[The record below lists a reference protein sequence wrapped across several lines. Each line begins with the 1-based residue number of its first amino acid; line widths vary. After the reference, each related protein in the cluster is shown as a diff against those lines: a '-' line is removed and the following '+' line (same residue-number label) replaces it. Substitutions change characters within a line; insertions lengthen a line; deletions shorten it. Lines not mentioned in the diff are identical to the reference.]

1 MAQQQRQRGR
11 PSKGH
16 RVEMTTRVRPEIHAA
31 AKALAR
37 ARGTTVNA
45 FVEGVLERELGTLVE
60 IQVAS
65 VRDVTR
71 VA

>member
-1 MAQQQRQRGR
+1 MAKQARPGR

-37 ARGTTVNA
+37 ARGTTINGL
-45 FVEGVLERELGTLVE
+45 VEAVLERELGLLVE
-60 IQVAS
+60 IEAA
-65 VRDVTR
+65 RDMTR

>member
-1 MAQQQRQRGR
+1 MAEQGRRGR

-37 ARGTTVNA
+37 ARGTTINGL
-45 FVEGVLERELGTLVE
+45 VEALLEKELGLLVE
-60 IQVAS
+60 IQTSAA
-65 VRDVTR
+65 RDVSR